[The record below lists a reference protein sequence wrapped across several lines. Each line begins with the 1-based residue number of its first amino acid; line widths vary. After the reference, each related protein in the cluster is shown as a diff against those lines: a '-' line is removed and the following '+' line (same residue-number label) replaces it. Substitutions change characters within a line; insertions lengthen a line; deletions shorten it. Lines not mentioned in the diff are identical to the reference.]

1 MQQFAHSAVA
11 SPRKQTRDA
20 GGLKLRT
27 NAGEIVLLRK
37 QRSHAN
43 FMAGA
48 LMVNGETFDE
58 DFWHGQ
64 PRCVNQLKNSQD
76 LSLWITAL
84 FAQRMDTPK
93 PCTGPHRLRHPFLC
107 VFGASLRKA
116 RPSPRTA
123 TVPLRSHCR
132 PDKLHPRPSAFTPTP
147 RFERLQNERQRP
159 F

>member
-37 QRSHAN
+37 QRSHTN

-58 DFWHGQ
+58 YFCPGQ
-64 PRCVNQLKNSQD
+64 PRCVNQLKNSHD
-76 LSLWITAL
+76 LSLWITAF

-107 VFGASLRKA
+107 VFGAFPRKA
-116 RPSPRTA
+116 TVSENSDSSAAKSLSPGQ
-123 TVPLRSHCR
+123 V
-132 PDKLHPRPSAFTPTP
+132 TPKAQ
-147 RFERLQNERQRP
+147 RFYANSKIRAAAQ
-159 F
+159 